1 MYQLEIWNSGFSIS
15 NIGDVKQEWILQN
28 LKALRQKVLI
38 NYVFVLWIR
47 RVRYMEFGDH
57 VLIKLQ
63 KRT

>member
-1 MYQLEIWNSGFSIS
+1 MYQLEIWNSGFS
-15 NIGDVKQEWILQN
+15 NIGDVRKEWILHN
-28 LKALRQKVLI
+28 LKALCQTVLI
-38 NYVFVLWIR
+38 KYVLVLWIR